1 MLFVA
6 VYELIAAVFVVLP
19 NRTLDGFPVMI
30 RSDMSRE
37 DPKEVASGAGSMTTA
52 PDVLRE
58 FPVIGVRKAACSV
71 MLELLVTTFVP
82 SAPIGILSEIGVPT
96 PTVRTDDVSSLSRMG
111 PEFDSIRPLPKP
123 KP

>member
-1 MLFVA
+1 M
-6 VYELIAAVFVVLP
+6 AAVFVVLP
-19 NRTLDGFPVMI
+19 IRTLDGFPVILQSI
-30 RSDMSRE
+30 RSSA

-58 FPVIGVRKAACSV
+58 LPEEIEYEAACRV
-71 MLELLVTTFVP
+71 MSELLVTTLVP
-82 SAPIGILSEIGVPT
+82 SAPMGIQSVIGVPV
-96 PTVRTDDVSSLSRMG
+96 PAVRTDDVSSLSRMG